1 MADLFWVFFR
11 IGFLMFGGGYVML
24 PLLQRE
30 VVEKRGWITQEALLD
45 CFALSQC
52 TPGAIAVNAA
62 TYVGYQRKGVWG
74 GCVAT
79 LGVVLPSL
87 GIISILAG
95 ILLRIDT
102 LPLVVN
108 AFAGVRVAAIWQ
120 LYRQGVRGAGAN
132 GLCAGALALALL
144 GVSPVIVTLGALGLG
159 LLLPQIRR
167 RV

>member
-1 MADLFWVFFR
+1 MAELFWVFFR

-30 VVEKRGWITQEALLD
+30 VVEKRGWITQETLLD

-79 LGVVLPSL
+79 MGVVLPSR
-87 GIISILAG
+87 GIISLLAG

-102 LPLVVN
+102 LPLV
-108 AFAGVRVAAIWQ
+108 VAAIWQ

-132 GLCAGALALALL
+132 GLCVGALALSLL
-144 GVSPVIVTLGALGLG
+144 GVSPAIVTLGALGLG
-159 LLLPQIRR
+159 LLLPRIRR